1 MVEVAAA
8 SPAER
13 GVLDNL
19 LQLYVHDFSEQWAGT
34 PRGEVVGDGRFEPY
48 PWLAS
53 YWSEPGR
60 VPLLLRRDGFLIGF
74 ALLNK
79 HAHSGLPL
87 DWSMA
92 EFFILRKHRRS
103 GAGTAAAQTIFR
115 RHPGQWEA
123 AIARRNPAALA
134 FWRKAAASCA
144 SVSEIEELDRDDAAW
159 NGPILRFRIG

>member
-1 MVEVAAA
+1 MIEVAAA
-8 SPAER
+8 KFSER

-34 PRGEVVGDGRFEPY
+34 TRGEVGADGRFEPY
-48 PWLAS
+48 PWLDA

-60 VPLLLRRDGFLIGF
+60 IPLLLRRDDFLIGF
-74 ALLNK
+74 ALLNQ

-92 EFFILRKHRRS
+92 EFFILRKHRLS
-103 GAGTAAAQTIFR
+103 GAGTEAVHKIFH

-123 AIARRNPAALA
+123 AVARRNTAALA
-134 FWRKAAASCA
+134 FWRKAAAVCPG
-144 SVSEIEELDRDDAAW
+144 VSEIEEFDREDAAW
-159 NGPILRFRIG
+159 NGPILRFRVG